1 MEEKKKD
8 RLEDLKE
15 KLKECQKLKDEY
27 LAGWQRS
34 RADFLNYKKEAM
46 ERISEILEYGKE
58 EFILKILPVL
68 DSFDRAIKEV
78 QSMKS
83 KEKELVKGFLQI
95 KEQLKN
101 FLQNQGLKEIECEG
115 KKFNPNFHEV
125 IEEVESSKESGTII
139 EEVEKG
145 YKLHGKVIRPA
156 RVKITKP
163 KKAKKGKKVEIK
175 VKTT

>member
-15 KLKECQKLKDEY
+15 KLKACQKLKDEY
-27 LAGWQRS
+27 LAGWQS
-34 RADFLNYKKEAM
+34 ARADFLNYKKEAM

-78 QSMKS
+78 RSMES
-83 KEKELVKGFLQI
+83 EEKELVKGFLQI
-95 KEQLKN
+95 KKQLKN
-101 FLQNQGLKEIECEG
+101 FLQDQGLKEIECEN

-156 RVKITKP
+156 RVKITK
-163 KKAKKGKKVEIK
+163 
-175 VKTT
+175 

>member
-1 MEEKKKD
+1 MEEKKKKKKD

-78 QSMKS
+78 QIMNP

-95 KEQLKN
+95 REQLKN
-101 FLQNQGLKEIECEG
+101 FLKDQGLKEIECEG

-125 IEEVESSKESGTII
+125 IEEIESSKESGTII

-145 YKLHGKVIRPA
+145 YELHGKVIRPA
-156 RVKITKP
+156 RVKIAN
-163 KKAKKGKKVEIK
+163 KKKK
-175 VKTT
+175 

>member
-27 LAGWQRS
+27 LAGWQS
-34 RADFLNYKKEAM
+34 ARADFLNYKKEAM
-46 ERISEILEYGKE
+46 ERISEILEHGKE

-78 QSMKS
+78 RSMES
-83 KEKELVKGFLQI
+83 EEKELVKGFLQI
-95 KEQLKN
+95 KKQLKN
-101 FLQNQGLKEIECEG
+101 FLQDQGLKEIECED

-156 RVKITKP
+156 SVKITK
-163 KKAKKGKKVEIK
+163 
-175 VKTT
+175 

>member
-27 LAGWQRS
+27 LAGWQS
-34 RADFLNYKKEAM
+34 ARADFLNYKKEAM

-78 QSMKS
+78 RSMES
-83 KEKELVKGFLQI
+83 EEKELVKGFLQI
-95 KEQLKN
+95 KKQLKN
-101 FLQNQGLKEIECEG
+101 FLQDQGLKEIECED

-145 YKLHGKVIRPA
+145 YKLHGKVIRPT
-156 RVKITKP
+156 RVKI
-163 KKAKKGKKVEIK
+163 AK
-175 VKTT
+175 